1 MSTLHDTSPH
11 ASAPRYDL
19 AVIGSG
25 PAAATAA
32 MAARGRGKTVALVER
47 GAYGGVCP
55 NTGCVPSKLLISAAA
70 ARADAGAGRF
80 PGIAT
85 SAGPVDMRTLIEDKR
100 GMIARLPGADADLAR
115 ARGVEMF
122 QGTASFSGGAGGEL
136 PVLSVAHAD
145 GTHTEITAEHV
156 LIATGAE
163 PLIPAIDGLSDVG
176 YLTSTTAM
184 ELDRVPESLLVI
196 GANAVGLEQAQILSR
211 LGATVT
217 VIDIAPRIAPRE
229 DAAVSAAL
237 EEALTD
243 EGISF
248 RTGVTPV
255 RVAPSGDQVVLTVDD
270 GTGTSTLSAERL
282 LVATGRRPVTDPLD
296 LKAAGLETGPAGEV
310 VVDEHQRTAHPR
322 IWAAGDVT
330 GRARQFEYVA
340 VAQAELAVANAF
352 DGDGTGTLD
361 YRYLPHVTFT
371 SPAAA
376 GVGLTEEQARESDRP
391 YEIRVLPLAHIG
403 RTMVSRRPHGM
414 VKLVSDG
421 ETDRLLGV
429 HIVGDEAG
437 EIIVAAGYALEA
449 GFTVARLARAW
460 SPFLTMGESLKIA
473 AQQPAA
479 MSA

>member
-1 MSTLHDTSPH
+1 MNTQHDTSPY
-11 ASAPRYDL
+11 ASTPRYDL

-25 PAAATAA
+25 PAAVTAA
-32 MAARGRGKTVALVER
+32 MAARDRGKTVALVER

-55 NTGCVPSKLLISAAA
+55 NTGCMPSKLLISAAA
-70 ARADAGAGRF
+70 TRADAGAGRF

-85 SAGPVDMRTLIEDKR
+85 TAGPVDMRVLIEEKQ
-100 GMIARLPGADADLAR
+100 GMITQLPGANAALAK
-115 ARGVEMF
+115 ARGIETF
-122 QGTASFSGGAGGEL
+122 QGTASFSGGAGGEV
-136 PVLSVAHAD
+136 PELSIAHAD
-145 GTHTEITAEHV
+145 GSHTEITAEHV

-163 PLIPAIDGLSDVG
+163 PLIPAIDGLPDID

-184 ELDRVPESLLVI
+184 DLVRVPETLLVI
-196 GANAVGLEQAQILSR
+196 GANAVGLEQAQTLSR

-217 VIDIAPRIAPRE
+217 VVDIAPRITPQE
-229 DAAVSAAL
+229 DAAVSAVL
-237 EEALTD
+237 EEALTE

-270 GTGTSTLSAERL
+270 GTGTNTLSAERL
-282 LVATGRRPVTDPLD
+282 LIATGRRPVTDALD
-296 LKAAGLETGPAGEV
+296 LEAAGLKTGPAGEI
-310 VVDEHQRTAHPR
+310 VVDEHQRTTHPR

-330 GRARQFEYVA
+330 GRARQFAYVA

-361 YRYLPHVTFT
+361 YRHLPHVTFT

-376 GVGLTEEQARESDRP
+376 GVGLTEEQARENDRP
-391 YEIRVLPLAHIG
+391 YEVRVLPLAHIG

-421 ETDRLLGV
+421 ETDHLLGV

-437 EIIVAAGYALEA
+437 EIIVAATYALEA
-449 GFTVARLARAW
+449 GFTVERLARTW

-473 AQQPAA
+473 AQRPATEPA
-479 MSA
+479 